1 MWTKRELVNQ
11 AFAEL
16 ALAGYEFELTPE
28 ETQSALIR
36 MDTML
41 AEWQGRGISLGYN
54 LPASPSDSDL
64 SEPSGLPDY
73 AVSGVYTNLALRT
86 AGMFG
91 KTPPQTLIA
100 AAAQGMQA
108 LWSIAAIPQQQQ
120 LRGSMPIGA
129 GNKYWRGPGRRFVTP
144 PDLSPVQTGPSGN
157 LDFLES

>member
-36 MDTML
+36 MDAMI
-41 AEWQGRGISLGYN
+41 AEWQGRGISLPYA

-64 SEPSGLPDY
+64 DQPSGLPDF
-73 AVSGVYTNLALRT
+73 AVSAVYTNLALRT
-86 AGMFG
+86 AASFG
-91 KTPPQTLIA
+91 KTPPQTLIQ
-100 AAAQGMQA
+100 AAAQGMSA
-108 LWSIAAIPQQQQ
+108 LWAIAAQPQQQQ
-120 LRGSMPIGA
+120 LRGSVPIGA
-129 GNKYWRGPGRRFVTP
+129 GNKYWRGPGRRFVNP